1 MANYEWEVDTR
12 TSAVPVD
19 TASIDRVFD
28 ETLAASPEMFS
39 SGWIYT
45 LTIECGTL
53 VCACR

>member
-28 ETLAASPEMFS
+28 EVFAASPEMFS

-45 LTIECGTL
+45 LTIECGAL